1 MRRLVRLASDALA
14 MLAVG
19 SGTGPVPDSAHGAAG
34 EHQRDCG
41 VTREDG
47 EDRAD
52 DDAEH
57 HEPDMEGVPG
67 VCHIR
72 RLLEKTYFKAQVP
85 SHRVRDS
92 PFRWVLELAV

>member
-1 MRRLVRLASDALA
+1 MRLASDPLA

-19 SGTGPVPDSAHGAAG
+19 SGTGPVPDGAHGAAG
-34 EHQRDCG
+34 EHQRDSG

-57 HEPDMEGVPG
+57 HEPDMEGVPW
-67 VCHIR
+67 VCHEEEGSSAIETVVVSNVNG
-72 RLLEKTYFKAQVP
+72 EKFASNK
-85 SHRVRDS
+85 
-92 PFRWVLELAV
+92 LAT